1 MNLRSHLKGSLL
13 VELLVVCALIAL
25 FLPLLV
31 TAIAR
36 MQERQALAQTY
47 QDQHIIKAAIN
58 AHIKAQWARLLPAS
72 CRIDE
77 TLFLTIQSGALPP
90 TRLAAR
96 EVNKDSDWLK
106 GVDYGLCRRSIT
118 LDENPMET
126 TMNCHWKAA
135 DRVTFSSCESHH
147 HGQVLNVAT
156 RKSVIDFG
164 EGIALG
170 QSGIIESQD
179 GFYWYVSTGKDG
191 LNALWRTPE
200 ESGNSLELWNGI
212 TRIAMYPLLDSSG
225 NGFVDALETR
235 YGNFSLTSIK
245 GLWVEYQYQLSD
257 CKPAGKMEFKHD
269 YHSMRGETWRYFSP
283 CQGVGNQIIVL

>member
-36 MQERQALAQTY
+36 MQERQLLAQTY
-47 QDQHIIKAAIN
+47 QDQHIIKAAID
-58 AHIKAQWARLLPAS
+58 AHIKAQWSRLLSAS
-72 CRIDE
+72 CRMDE
-77 TLFLTIQSGALPP
+77 ELFLTIGSGALPP
-90 TRLAAR
+90 LRLASR
-96 EVNKDSDWLK
+96 EVSKDSDWLK

-118 LDENPMET
+118 LDENPIET
-126 TMNCHWKAA
+126 AMDCHWKAG
-135 DRVTFSSCESHH
+135 DRGTFSSCESYY
-147 HGQVLNVAT
+147 HGQVLNVTT

-164 EGIALG
+164 VDVTLG

-200 ESGNSLELWNGI
+200 ESGNSLELWNGVE
-212 TRIAMYPLLDSSG
+212 RIAIYPLVDNSS
-225 NGFVDALETR
+225 NGFVDTLETR

-245 GLWVEYQYQLSD
+245 GLWVEYLYQLSD
-257 CKPAGKMEFKHD
+257 CKQAGKMEFQQQ
-269 YHSMRGETWRYFSP
+269 YQSLRGETWRYFSP